1 MKKRNIMIPEE
12 HAEHFKKM
20 WQDSEGFW
28 AAAASGWCF
37 DTLSGYLLL
46 AETEDELMSEAGE
59 RVHPEEY
66 EVRDLV
72 GQRISAASYEWA
84 CELLPR
90 LRLGY
95 SIISTSTG
103 ENFERIQPSVH
114 RRHQDFLTLKQEDGT
129 KIYSLPDY
137 SLTVREEVQKD
148 GAIRL
153 TPLTGAVACTSRSW
167 QELPEEGLNAACLSL
182 EQQINRETGKDEEE
196 TQPLL
201 RVTGDRSD
209 SLVSAL
215 LALPPQKGAGLI
227 EVAPMVGGT
236 LSIQAIPQ
244 RQQPSDLKAINRIS
258 QMLQD
263 NGYEEASKF
272 LDCVYEL

>member
-1 MKKRNIMIPEE
+1 MNKRSIKMSERCSTQIKE
-12 HAEHFKKM
+12 M
-20 WQDSEGFW
+20 WQDSDGFW
-28 AAAASGWCF
+28 AAAAPGWCF
-37 DTLSGYLLL
+37 DTLSGYLLY

-66 EVRDLV
+66 EVRDLI
-72 GQRISAASYEWA
+72 GQQVSVVSYERA

-114 RRHQDFLTLKQEDGT
+114 HRHQDFLTLEQEDGT